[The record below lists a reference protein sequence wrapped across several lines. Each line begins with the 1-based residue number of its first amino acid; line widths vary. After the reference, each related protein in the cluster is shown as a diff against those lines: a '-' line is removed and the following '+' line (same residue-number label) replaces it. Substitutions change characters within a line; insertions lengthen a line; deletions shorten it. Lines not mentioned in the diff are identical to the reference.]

1 MLFRIFGAVNAFQSP
16 SLMELGFPEIL
27 LPLTEASVLQTYPT
41 ILFLLSFRDFQAILS
56 GVGCDGCRIPEGDP
70 AIVKDTDK
78 DSNRPLCFL
87 NLQ

>member
-1 MLFRIFGAVNAFQSP
+1 MLRGCLWMLFRIFGAVNAFQSP

-56 GVGCDGCRIPEGDP
+56 GDPFRRRLRWLSNSGRRSCDREGY
-70 AIVKDTDK
+70 
-78 DSNRPLCFL
+78 
-87 NLQ
+87 